1 MTDHDNQ
8 PENERGTPDPAENE
22 RETPDP
28 ANSPTE
34 QAKVREAEMEES
46 GEENAA

>member
-1 MTDHDNQ
+1 MTEQDNEH
-8 PENERGTPDPAENE
+8 ENEHEDKQGTPDTSAP
-22 RETPDP
+22 P
-28 ANSPTE
+28 SE